1 MNGMVL
7 IMSNNQMDKKDVNV
21 GAKVSLNGLVTAV
34 FGNVAHIKIGGK
46 VIAIQTKDLN
56 LNA

>member
-1 MNGMVL
+1 MVL

-34 FGNVAHIKIGGK
+34 FGNVAHIQIGGK
-46 VIAIQTKDLN
+46 VIAIHTKDLN